1 MGVKPL
7 HVSFDKM
14 DGFIKI
20 YDGTRYLVSFG
31 PERYNGVY
39 DRIRYLTI
47 EKSGIKYRISH
58 NFTRIRIDLY
68 NPLPIEKTLMFQNF
82 IILIKSVINKNKNN
96 CY

>member
-47 EKSGIKYRISH
+47 EKSGIKYR
-58 NFTRIRIDLY
+58 LV
-68 NPLPIEKTLMFQNF
+68 
-82 IILIKSVINKNKNN
+82 IILQGLELIYIIL
-96 CY
+96 CL